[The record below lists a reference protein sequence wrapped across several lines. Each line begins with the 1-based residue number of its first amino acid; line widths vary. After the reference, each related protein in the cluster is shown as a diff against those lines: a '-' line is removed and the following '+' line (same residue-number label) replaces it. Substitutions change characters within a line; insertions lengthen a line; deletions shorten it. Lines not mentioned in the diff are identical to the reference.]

1 MLNKSCLGLMLALLC
16 ALAACAVGGSSARM
30 TRVNMAPG
38 FQAAPLKRVM
48 VAGMIEE
55 RDHRIQFE
63 NEFVRQF
70 RAHGAS
76 AFTSLAVL
84 PKGRE
89 GDKAEI
95 LRQAKAQK
103 AQAIFVGFF
112 ITLDRDSSAT
122 PTFNEDFVSLA
133 PGINAAASVPS
144 SYAQTKRKVRFLTQL
159 YDVKTRKPFWT
170 AETQVVNPQSVGET
184 LYLLSQQVMADL
196 QAKGLVR

>member
-1 MLNKSCLGLMLALLC
+1 MLNKSRHWLILSLLLALS
-16 ALAACAVGGSSARM
+16 ACAVGSSARI

-48 VAGMIEE
+48 VVGIIEE
-55 RDHRIQFE
+55 RDKRISFE

-70 RAHGAS
+70 RAHGAR

-84 PKGRE
+84 PRGKE
-89 GDKAEI
+89 NDKAEI
-95 LRQAKAQK
+95 LRQARAQK

-112 ITLDRDSSAT
+112 ITMDRDSSAT

-133 PGINAAASVPS
+133 PGINAASSVPT
-144 SYAQTKRKVRFLTQL
+144 SYSQTKRKVRYLTQL
-159 YDVKTRKPFWT
+159 YGVKTQKPFWT
-170 AETQVVNPQSVGET
+170 AETQVVNPQSVGQA
-184 LYLLSQQVMADL
+184 LDLLAQQVMADL